1 MNLQEMLMGLQGP
14 RSPNVQ
20 SNSVFDPKGLT
31 GEMARGSNVYLGGLP
46 AAPGAG
52 RPRNAAP
59 VMAQQMNPAL
69 LAAIN
74 QRLQSYGNGK

>member
-14 RSPNVQ
+14 KQPNT
-20 SNSVFDPKGLT
+20 SVFDPKGLT

-69 LAAIN
+69 IAAIN
-74 QRLQSYGNGK
+74 QRLMGYGNRK

>member
-14 RSPNVQ
+14 TTKSQ
-20 SNSVFDPKGLT
+20 KVFDPRGLT

-52 RPRNAAP
+52 RPRKPAP
-59 VMAQQMNPAL
+59 VKAQQMNPAL
-69 LAAIN
+69 MAAIN
-74 QRLQSYGNGK
+74 KRLAGYAH

>member
-14 RSPNVQ
+14 PRTESQ
-20 SNSVFDPKGLT
+20 KVFDPRGLT

-52 RPRNAAP
+52 RPRKPAP
-59 VMAQQMNPAL
+59 VNAQQISPAL
-69 LAAIN
+69 MAAIN
-74 QRLQSYGNGK
+74 KRLSGYAN